1 MSREDLIILA
11 SRTLALLMMVWALS
25 EVCSLPGAVYA
36 FNHYADVQLSS
47 ASATQYY
54 RHSHLISLSFMIARI
69 LGFSL
74 LSRWLFKG
82 GPEVFELLL
91 PVPVEEVSVSMAQSE
106 PPNIEIR

>member
-11 SRTLALLMMVWALS
+11 SRTLAVLMMVWALS
-25 EVCSLPGAVYA
+25 EVCSLPGVVYA
-36 FNHYADVQLSS
+36 FNHYASVELSS

-54 RHSHLISLSFMIARI
+54 RHSHLISLGFI
-69 LGFSL
+69 LVKVIGFSL

-91 PVPVEEVSVSMAQSE
+91 PATAAEEISISTASNK
-106 PPNIEIR
+106 P